1 MKRNLFRLA
10 TVMRVRRI
18 QHDIEL
24 GRLTQ
29 ARTELG
35 EARLHEAQRIQEY
48 RTATRPDGSAVS
60 SQQFLRERSKFERLG
75 DQVTVAVQQVSL
87 RRDDEC
93 LRHQDWSIAAQR
105 VSALDRLHDRHNAE
119 HQSALDAEEV
129 LDADERTTQRRFRA
143 DLPAN
148 RAPLDHTISDRSKSS
163 QVA

>member
-1 MKRNLFRLA
+1 MKRNIFRLA

-18 QHDIEL
+18 QQDIEL
-24 GRLTQ
+24 GRLAQ
-29 ARTELG
+29 ARIELN
-35 EARLHEAQRIQEY
+35 EARLRQAQRIEEY
-48 RTATRPDGSAVS
+48 RTATRADGSAVS

-75 DQVTVAVQQVSL
+75 DQVTVAGQQVSQA
-87 RRDDEC
+87 RDDEF

-119 HQSALDAEEV
+119 HQSALGTEEV

-143 DLPAN
+143 DLPTNDA
-148 RAPLDHTISDRSKSS
+148 RLDHKISNRSKST